1 MSRPLRLYVVAGEH
15 SGDAL
20 GAALIPSLRRL
31 AGREIEFK
39 GVGGEG
45 MAAAGV
51 ASLYPLSDVA
61 VMGIGAIAKQLPVI
75 YRRVHETVADAVAFA
90 PDGVVI
96 IDSPEFT
103 HPIARRIRRRLP
115 EVPIVDYVCPSVWA
129 WRPGRAR
136 KMLAYVDRV
145 LCLLPFEPDALARL
159 GGPPGTYVG
168 HALIERASAIR
179 SADRNALASRLGI
192 GPNRPVLVVLPG
204 SRRSEVERLMEPFG
218 AAVSEI
224 MRKTGDIDLIIP
236 VVQSVRALVEAK
248 LATWPKR
255 PHLVSG
261 QDDKYAAMRLADAAL
276 AASGTVTL
284 ELALAGCPMV
294 VAYRVDRLTYQLR
307 FFIRA
312 QSIVLPNL
320 VLGENAFPEF
330 IQYDCTPEKLAD
342 ALSPLLS
349 GGEARAL
356 QLEALQRIDAR
367 LMLPEATPSEAAARA
382 ALDAIL
388 KQQGDPKVP
397 SKPSQS

>member
-1 MSRPLRLYVVAGEH
+1 
-15 SGDAL
+15 
-20 GAALIPSLRRL
+20 
-31 AGREIEFK
+31 
-39 GVGGEG
+39 
-45 MAAAGV
+45 
-51 ASLYPLSDVA
+51 
-61 VMGIGAIAKQLPVI
+61 
-75 YRRVHETVADAVAFA
+75 
-90 PDGVVI
+90 
-96 IDSPEFT
+96 
-103 HPIARRIRRRLP
+103 
-115 EVPIVDYVCPSVWA
+115 
-129 WRPGRAR
+129 
-136 KMLAYVDRV
+136 MLAYVDRV

-168 HALIERASAIR
+168 HPLIERASAIR

-224 MRKTGDIDLIIP
+224 MRRTGDFDLVIP
-236 VVQSVRALVEAK
+236 VVQSVRALLEAK

-330 IQYDCTPEKLAD
+330 IQYDCTPEKLAG

-349 GGEARAL
+349 GGEARTR

-367 LMLPEATPSEAAARA
+367 LMLPDTTPSEAAARA